1 MRRLMG
7 LLLCGVVGIGINGW
21 AQHQHHDSG
30 HEAPP
35 AFGHLHFPTSCSA
48 DVQHD
53 FEMAVA
59 ELHSFEYTTAE
70 KQFHAVA
77 EKDPQCAI
85 AFWGESMA
93 LYHQIWDTP
102 SKQILTEGWDF
113 VQKAKAAKETSPR
126 ETGYVEA
133 MAVFYK
139 PGEQTS
145 EERTSAYSEAMNKL
159 HEQYPDDEE
168 AAIFYALSL
177 LAAEPPDDTSL
188 AYPKKAVAILNS
200 VLAKDPDHPGVTHYL
215 IHACDNP
222 HMAQDGLAA
231 ARHYAA
237 IAPSS
242 AHAVHMPSHIF
253 ARLGLWQESIQ
264 SNIAAVEVAKRENES
279 AEYSTHPM
287 DYMMYAYLQTGQ
299 DDKAR
304 AVSAQ
309 ALEMPKS
316 EYSRSEG
323 FFYYYVQAHFPAML
337 DVELKDWK
345 AAEAL
350 QANPDAR
357 PGIREITFWAQAVG
371 AGRLKDV
378 EAAKK
383 AVNEYEAADAED
395 LKANPKRVRPP
406 LDTDL
411 NEAKAWAQ
419 FAQGHYDDAF
429 ALLKPVIDRQ
439 DAVGKGEV
447 ELPAREMY
455 ADMLLEANRPKE
467 ALEQYQLSL
476 KTDPNRFN
484 ALYGAGRAA
493 EMTEQHDVAVNYYK
507 QLLINCKDAGPQRPE
522 LAHAKSVVGLVEN
535 AKN

>member
-1 MRRLMG
+1 
-7 LLLCGVVGIGINGW
+7 
-21 AQHQHHDSG
+21 
-30 HEAPP
+30 
-35 AFGHLHFPTSCSA
+35 
-48 DVQHD
+48 
-53 FEMAVA
+53 
-59 ELHSFEYTTAE
+59 
-70 KQFHAVA
+70 
-77 EKDPQCAI
+77 
-85 AFWGESMA
+85 
-93 LYHQIWDTP
+93 
-102 SKQILTEGWDF
+102 
-113 VQKAKAAKETSPR
+113 
-126 ETGYVEA
+126 
-133 MAVFYK
+133 
-139 PGEQTS
+139 
-145 EERTSAYSEAMNKL
+145 
-159 HEQYPDDEE
+159 
-168 AAIFYALSL
+168 
-177 LAAEPPDDTSL
+177 
-188 AYPKKAVAILNS
+188 
-200 VLAKDPDHPGVTHYL
+200 
-215 IHACDNP
+215 
-222 HMAQDGLAA
+222 
-231 ARHYAA
+231 
-237 IAPSS
+237 
-242 AHAVHMPSHIF
+242 
-253 ARLGLWQESIQ
+253 
-264 SNIAAVEVAKRENES
+264 
-279 AEYSTHPM
+279 M

-299 DDKAR
+299 DDKAS

-309 ALEMPKS
+309 ALEMPKA

-429 ALLKPVIDRQ
+429 ALLKPVIERQ

-507 QLLINCKDAGPQRPE
+507 QLLTI
-522 LAHAKSVVGLVEN
+522 AKMRDRSGRN
-535 AKN
+535 